1 MLCGGPKVSETPQ
14 KLHSDV
20 TLLLLDMVESPKKY
34 ITSNISNAI
43 AKPVMAILRSSPF
56 I

>member
-20 TLLLLDMVESPKKY
+20 TLLDMIGSTKKY
-34 ITSNISNAI
+34 ITSNISNDNI
-43 AKPVMAILRSSPF
+43 NQ
-56 I
+56 

>member
-20 TLLLLDMVESPKKY
+20 TLLLDMIGSTKKY
-34 ITSNISNAI
+34 ITSNISNDNI
-43 AKPVMAILRSSPF
+43 NQ
-56 I
+56 

>member
-20 TLLLLDMVESPKKY
+20 TLWVDEE
-34 ITSNISNAI
+34 IHNE
-43 AKPVMAILRSSPF
+43 
-56 I
+56 